1 MTPRFFSLFVFTLV
15 LAVCLL
21 YFSKPLAE
29 HFARTVSKKSAAQKP
44 EQVAQVVEVIGVAS
58 VKMSF
63 SNKQVALENEKLP
76 YIVYHQDKLQLMSG
90 SLVRLLLSSGA
101 EIIFNENSEA
111 FIEYFNPKDILSP
124 VYIYVRRGELEVK
137 NAGVP
142 GRLFIVKNR
151 KVLSPAQLLNAKK
164 PELKTVTVD
173 ATPSKSSD
181 SAAGSGL
188 AAARPA
194 AAEDDNDSGPPSLRN
209 AQNNPI
215 LKIGNKETLTND
227 YIEARLAS
235 QFGHFRR
242 CQINSLRDR
251 ENAIGRLTYSLRIES
266 TGKITMAQLVSATA
280 TGSLLQSCVK
290 DVLSRV
296 VFRQFKGDAILIN
309 YPIDFQ

>member
-137 NAGVP
+137 NAGAP

-173 ATPSKSSD
+173 SIPTQSSD
-181 SAAGSGL
+181 SGTK
-188 AAARPA
+188 RPSA
-194 AAEDDNDSGPPSLRN
+194 TNVSAEDDNDSGSPSLRN
-209 AQNNPI
+209 AHKNPI
-215 LKIGNKETLTND
+215 LKVGNKETLTND

-235 QFGHFRR
+235 QFGQFRR

-296 VFRQFKGDAILIN
+296 SFRQFKGDAILIN

>member
-58 VKMSF
+58 VKTSF

-111 FIEYFNPKDILSP
+111 FIEYFNPKDVLSP
-124 VYIYVRRGELEVK
+124 VYVYVRRGELEVK

-164 PELKTVTVD
+164 PELKTVTVES
-173 ATPSKSSD
+173 TPTQSSDSGSKSS
-181 SAAGSGL
+181 SATNVL
-188 AAARPA
+188 
-194 AAEDDNDSGPPSLRN
+194 AEDDNDSGSPSLRN
-209 AQNNPI
+209 AHKNPI
-215 LKIGNKETLTND
+215 LKVGNKETLTND

-235 QFGHFRR
+235 QFGQFRR

-296 VFRQFKGDAILIN
+296 VFRQYKGDAILIN